1 MADNPNTLV
10 YMKNFSKVYQIVHT
24 KQPVYPAFASYK
36 LAMDLKK
43 GNTVS
48 RRYKSSVVARPMDG
62 DGGYR
67 RQAVTDTE
75 ELLTLDQ
82 EYEATIYI
90 KEFDEMIYD
99 LPLQKSYAEDQ
110 ADALFLQID
119 ADVLGE
125 YNQYSNNLDDGDLGG
140 TDGDGITV
148 DSTNIQQIFSKSEIL
163 LRRNNIIVDPTAKF
177 TGVRKRDAQKKN
189 RGVAIISPDVYAVI
203 QERLEGRDT
212 MMGDEITKNGFV
224 RRYLNFDLFVSN
236 NLACSARLDFGV
248 TEFTDGDTVV
258 INGATL
264 TAKTNPAAAGQF
276 KIGANVAASIDGLV
290 AIINDSEELEEDS
303 DGNNGAGTAGT
314 LYYEPSQATR
324 DLLRNVTA
332 TDGTTYM
339 TIKAKGNSRLVVS
352 ETSAVAGIAW
362 DADKTVQHNL
372 IGVAHG
378 IDLVIRKN
386 PSIKVKDRTGKV
398 GKDVVAWTAWGKK
411 VFNDQLNKMVD
422 VQIKVV

>member
-1 MADNPNTLV
+1 MVDNPNTLV
-10 YMKNFSKVYQIVHT
+10 YMKNFSKVYQVVHA

-43 GNTVS
+43 GNQVS
-48 RRYKSSVVARPMDG
+48 RRYKSAIVARPMDS

-75 ELLTLDQ
+75 ELLTLNQ

-90 KEFDEMIYD
+90 KEYDDMIYD
-99 LPLQKSYAEDQ
+99 LPLQKSYQEDQ

-125 YNQYSNNLDDGDLGG
+125 YDEYSNQLDAGDFGG
-140 TDGDGITV
+140 NDDEGITPTI
-148 DSTNIQQIFSKSEIL
+148 TNIFSIFSKAEIL

-177 TGVRKRDAQKKN
+177 TGVRKRDSQMKN
-189 RGVAIISPDVYAVI
+189 RGVAVISPDVYAVI
-203 QERLEGRDT
+203 QERLEGKDT
-212 MMGDEITKNGFV
+212 PMGDEITKNGFV
-224 RRYLNFDLFVSN
+224 RRYLNFDIFVSN
-236 NLACSARLDFGV
+236 NLACSAQLDFGS
-248 TEFTDGDTVV
+248 TKFTDGDTVV

-264 TAKTNPAAAGQF
+264 TAKTTLAAAGQF
-276 KIGANVAASIDGLV
+276 LIGANVAASIDALV
-290 AIINDSEELEEDS
+290 ACINDTEELELDS
-303 DGNNGAGTAGT
+303 DGDGGPGEAGT

-324 DLLRNVTA
+324 DLLRNVEA

-339 TIKAKGNSRLVVS
+339 TIKAKGVSRLTVS
-352 ETSAVAGIAW
+352 ETSAVSDIVW

-372 IGVAHG
+372 IGINDSV
-378 IDLVIRKN
+378 DLVIRKN
-386 PSIKVKDRTGKV
+386 PSVTVKDRTGKI

-411 VFNDQLNKMVD
+411 VFNDQLNKMID
-422 VQIKVV
+422 VFIKVV

>member
-1 MADNPNTLV
+1 MVDNPNTLV
-10 YMKNFSKVYQIVHT
+10 YKKNFSKVYQIVHT

-43 GNTVS
+43 GNSVS

-90 KEFDEMIYD
+90 KEYDEMIYD

-119 ADVLGE
+119 ADALGE
-125 YNQYSNNLDDGDLGG
+125 YDQYTNQLDDGDFGG
-140 TDGDGITV
+140 TDDEGISI
-148 DSTNIQQIFSKSEIL
+148 DSTNVFQLFSKSETI
-163 LRRNNIIVDPTAKF
+163 LRRANIIVDPTAKF

-189 RGVAIISPDVYAVI
+189 RGVAIISPDVYSAI
-203 QERLEGRDT
+203 QERLEGKDT
-212 MMGDEITKNGFV
+212 PVGDQITKNGFV

-236 NLACSARLDFGV
+236 NLACSARLDFAV
-248 TEFTDGDTVV
+248 TKFTDGDTVV

-264 TAKTNPAAAGQF
+264 TAKTAPASAGQF
-276 KIGANVAASIDGLV
+276 KIGASVATSIDALV
-290 AIINDSEELEEDS
+290 AIINDSEELEADS

-324 DLLRNVTA
+324 DLLRNAVA
-332 TDGTTYM
+332 TDGATYM
-339 TIKAKGNSRLVVS
+339 SLKVKGVSRLEVS

-362 DADKTVQHNL
+362 DTDKTVQHNL
-372 IGVAHG
+372 IGVAHS
-378 IDLVIRKN
+378 IDMVIRKN
-386 PSIKVKDRTGKV
+386 PSVVVKPRDGKI

-411 VFNDQLNKMVD
+411 VFNDQLNKMVN
-422 VQIKVV
+422 VLIKVE

>member
-10 YMKNFSKVYQIVHT
+10 YKKNFSKVYQIVHS
-24 KQPVYPAFASYK
+24 KMPVYPAFASYK

-43 GNTVS
+43 GNSVS

-67 RQAVTDTE
+67 RQAITDTE

-90 KEFDEMIYD
+90 KEYDEMIYD

-125 YNQYSNNLDDGDLGG
+125 YDQYSAQLDDGDFSGS
-140 TDGDGITV
+140 DDDGITPTT
-148 DSTNIQQIFSKSEIL
+148 SNIFSIFSKVEIL

-177 TGVRKRDAQKKN
+177 TGVRKRDSQKKN
-189 RGVAIISPDVYAVI
+189 RGVAIISPDVYAII
-203 QERLEGRDT
+203 QERLENRDT
-212 MMGDEITKNGFV
+212 QVGDQITKNGFV

-236 NLACSARLDFGV
+236 NLANSANMTTGSTNFS
-248 TEFTDGDTVV
+248 DGDTIT

-264 TAKTNPAAAGQF
+264 TMKASPASAGHVD
-276 KIGANVAASIDGLV
+276 IGSNIAGSLSNIADA
-290 AIINDSEELEEDS
+290 INDAESLEEDS

-314 LYYEPSQATR
+314 KYTEPTQASR
-324 DLLRNVTA
+324 DLLRNVIA
-332 TDGTTYM
+332 TEGATNLA
-339 TIKAKGNSRLVVS
+339 IKAKGVGRLTVT
-352 ETSAVAGIAW
+352 ETATPADIVW
-362 DADKTVQHNL
+362 DANMTVQHNL

-386 PSIKVKDRTGKV
+386 PSIKVKDRDGKI

-411 VFNDQLNKMVD
+411 VFNDQVNKMVD
-422 VQIKVV
+422 VLVKVS

>member
-1 MADNPNTLV
+1 MADNPNTLA
-10 YMKNFSKVYQIVHT
+10 YKKNFSKVYQIVHT
-24 KQPVYPAFASYK
+24 KMPVYPAFASFK

-43 GNTVS
+43 GDSVS
-48 RRYKSSVVARPMDG
+48 RRYKSAIVARPMDG

-67 RQAVTDTE
+67 RQAVTDTN

-82 EYEATIYI
+82 EYEASIYI
-90 KEFDEMIYD
+90 KEYDEMIYD

-119 ADVLGE
+119 ADALGE
-125 YNQYSNNLDDGDLGG
+125 FDQYSNQLDAGDFGG
-140 TDGDGITV
+140 NDDEGISI
-148 DSTNIQQIFSKSEIL
+148 DSTNVQQIFSKSEIL

-212 MMGDEITKNGFV
+212 PVGDQITKNGFV

-236 NLACSARLDFGV
+236 NIANSAYLAFGA
-248 TEFTDGDTVV
+248 TKFTDGDTVV

-264 TAKTNPAAAGQF
+264 TAKTSVIASGQF
-276 KIGANVAASIDGLV
+276 KIGASVATSIDALV

-303 DGNNGAGTAGT
+303 DGNNGPATAGT
-314 LYYEPSQATR
+314 LYTEPSQATR
-324 DLLRNVTA
+324 DLLRNVIA
-332 TDGTTYM
+332 TDGATYM
-339 TIKAKGNSRLVVS
+339 TIKAKGVGRLAVS
-352 ETSAVAGIAW
+352 ETSVVAGIAW
-362 DADKTVQHNL
+362 DADKTVAHNL
-372 IGVAHG
+372 IGVAHS
-378 IDLVIRKN
+378 IDMVIRKN
-386 PSIKVKDRTGKV
+386 PSIVTKDRTGKI

-411 VFNDQLNKMVD
+411 VFNDQLNKMVN
-422 VQIKVV
+422 VLIKVE

>member
-1 MADNPNTLV
+1 MIDNPNTLV
-10 YMKNFSKVYQIVHT
+10 YQKNFSKVYQIVHT
-24 KQPVYPAFASYK
+24 KMPVYPAFASYK

-43 GNTVS
+43 GNSVS

-75 ELLTLDQ
+75 ELLTLDK

-125 YNQYSNNLDDGDLGG
+125 YDQFTNKLDAGDFGG
-140 TDGDGITV
+140 NDDEGIEVTT
-148 DSTNIQQIFSKSEIL
+148 TNIFSIFSKSEVL
-163 LRRNNIIVDPTAKF
+163 LRRSNIIVDPTAKF
-177 TGVRKRDAQKKN
+177 TGVRMKDSQSKN
-189 RGVAIISPDVYAVI
+189 RGVAVISPDVYAVI
-203 QERLEGRDT
+203 QERLEGKDT
-212 MMGDEITKNGFV
+212 VLGDQITQNGFV
-224 RRYLNFDLFVSN
+224 RRYMNFDIFVSN
-236 NLACSARLDFGV
+236 NIACSARLDFSTV
-248 TEFTDGDTVV
+248 TFNDGDTVV

-264 TAKTNPAAAGQF
+264 TAKTTLAAAGQF
-276 KIGANVAASIDGLV
+276 LIGASVAASIDALV
-290 AIINDSEELEEDS
+290 ALINDSEELEEDS
-303 DGNNGAGTAGT
+303 DGTNGPGTVGT
-314 LYYEPSQATR
+314 LYYEPAQATR
-324 DLLRNVTA
+324 DLLRNVVA

-339 TIKAKGNSRLVVS
+339 SIKAKGVGRLAVS
-352 ETSAVAGIAW
+352 ETSAVATIAW

-372 IGVAHG
+372 IGVNDS

-386 PSIKVKDRTGKV
+386 PSIQVKERTGKI

-411 VFNDQLNKMVD
+411 VFHDQILKMVD
-422 VQIKVV
+422 IAVKIV